1 MLQSHAARILR
12 RAGPCRIVNST
23 RESSSGP
30 GHDLVEVVDVKKHFD
45 VGAKGFPRRTSAP
58 VKAVDGVSFA
68 IREHE
73 AFGLVGESGCGKSTI
88 GRMLVGLAAP
98 TAGRILFDGH
108 DLHATMRERTRGATT
123 SNVQIVFQDP
133 YGSLNP
139 RMRVGRIISEPLR
152 IAGGHSRKEI
162 TARVA
167 ELLDRV
173 GLLREHAER
182 YPHEFSGGQRQRI
195 AIARALA
202 VHPKFLV
209 GDECVSA
216 LDISVKVQI
225 LDLLRDLIR
234 TFGVTLLFIS
244 HDLSAVRALCDRIG
258 VLYLGKLV
266 EVAGKGEFFTAPL
279 HPYSQALLSAVP
291 GSAHS
296 DGRRRIVLQGEVPSP
311 MNPPSGCVFRTRCWM
326 AQPRCEAVTPP
337 LVEVSPGRYVACHV
351 VAATDRS
358 GVIAS

>member
-1 MLQSHAARILR
+1 
-12 RAGPCRIVNST
+12 VTST
-23 RESSSGP
+23 HESSGGS
-30 GHDLVEVVDVKKHFD
+30 GHDLVALVDVKKHFE
-45 VGAKGFPRRTSAP
+45 VGAKGFPRRPVGP

-108 DLHATMRERTRGATT
+108 DLHAMTRERMRGAMR
-123 SNVQIVFQDP
+123 NVQIVFQDP
-133 YGSLNP
+133 YGSLDP

-152 IAGGHSRKEI
+152 IANEQPRREI
-162 TARVA
+162 DARVG
-167 ELLDRV
+167 ELLDCV

-202 VHPKFLV
+202 LRPKFLV

-225 LDLLRDLIR
+225 LDLLRGLIR
-234 TFGVTLLFIS
+234 GFGVTLLFIS

-266 EVAGKGEFFTAPL
+266 EVARKGEFFTAPL
-279 HPYSQALLSAVP
+279 HPYSQALLSALP

-296 DGRRRIVLQGEVPSP
+296 DRRRRIVLQGEVPSP

-326 AQPRCEAVTPP
+326 AQPKCEAVTPP
-337 LVEVSPGRYVACHV
+337 LVEASPGRYVACHFV
-351 VAATDRS
+351 ATDSRS
-358 GVIAS
+358 ALES